1 MCLPIAGNMGYNAR
15 SEPLIFVIE
24 GLQVYIH
31 AYREGKGG
39 GGRHVQ
45 RLSRV
50 RGEGGGMSSV
60 SVG

>member
-1 MCLPIAGNMGYNAR
+1 MGYNAR